1 MGTYVYTARA
11 SGRVKV
17 MVQGRMHWVF
27 PMKYSFKP
35 WPQHPSNERWWAN
48 ARRTAENV
56 EKHKDWEGFVSLHGH
71 IYTHA
76 DALYVDSEPFVG
88 RWVQ

>member
-11 SGRVKV
+11 TGRVKV
-17 MVQGRMHWVF
+17 LVQGRMHWVF
-27 PMKYSFKP
+27 PMKYAFKP
-35 WPQHPSNERWWAN
+35 WPGHPSNERWWAN

-56 EKHKDWEGFVSLHGH
+56 EKHKDWEGFVSLHGN

-76 DALYVDSEPFVG
+76 DPLYVDSEPFVG